1 MGKHTPINFTHS
13 LLLNSMDLL
22 GQQNKAIQKKKKN
35 KTLARCV
42 ALSISLTNRFTLFI
56 YDRWGKSLRL

>member
-22 GQQNKAIQKKKKN
+22 GQQNKAIQKKKKT
-35 KTLARCV
+35 KHLLGVWPYLFHSQTD
-42 ALSISLTNRFTLFI
+42 SLYLFMI
-56 YDRWGKSLRL
+56 DGANL